1 MKIEVLKL
9 FRLSYLKDSFVT
21 FYFIRYFYFN
31 INDLTFNDIYWLY
44 NIFHYLIIKN
54 TNINI
59 HYRFIKISI

>member
-31 INDLTFNDIYWLY
+31 INDLTFNGIYWLY

-59 HYRFIKISI
+59 HYRSIKISI

>member
-31 INDLTFNDIYWLY
+31 INDLTFNDILV
-44 NIFHYLIIKN
+44 I
-54 TNINI
+54 
-59 HYRFIKISI
+59 